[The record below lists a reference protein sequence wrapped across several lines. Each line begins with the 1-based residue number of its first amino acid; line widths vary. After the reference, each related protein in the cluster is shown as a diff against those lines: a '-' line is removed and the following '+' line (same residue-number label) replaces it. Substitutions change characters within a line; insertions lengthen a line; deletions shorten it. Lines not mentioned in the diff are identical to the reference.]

1 MGLCHH
7 VARPVRED
15 TPTDRCAAGDFA
27 KGAGFGG
34 RESGRFEGT
43 GQRGIEGDA
52 ERIGKAENQPARQV
66 GKGGTRP
73 QIPHG

>member
-1 MGLCHH
+1 MCHH
-7 VARPVRED
+7 VARPVRKD
-15 TPTDRCAAGDFA
+15 TATDRRAAGDSA

-43 GQRGIEGDA
+43 RQRGIERDA
-52 ERIGKAENQPARQV
+52 QRIGETENQLARQTR
-66 GKGGTRP
+66 KGRARH